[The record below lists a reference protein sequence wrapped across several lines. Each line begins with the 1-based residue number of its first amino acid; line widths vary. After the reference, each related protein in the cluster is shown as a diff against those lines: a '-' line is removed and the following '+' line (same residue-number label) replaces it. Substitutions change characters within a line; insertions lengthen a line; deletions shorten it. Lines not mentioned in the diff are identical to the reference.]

1 MKPTVLANTAKIS
14 HDEWLSLRHR
24 FIGGSDAATVVGLNP
39 YASRVA
45 LYLDKK
51 GMSAP
56 KEESE
61 AMRLGT
67 DLEDYVAQ
75 RFSEKTG
82 KKVRRDRHMYLHPE
96 YPFLGADVD
105 RRVVGEDAILECK
118 TTRGGRWDFE
128 AGEIPPHWY
137 CQCLHYMNVTGAK
150 KCYLAI
156 LHLGKDFHVFE
167 INRDEEQMKALLDAE
182 ISFWRD
188 FVEKDVLPDP
198 DGSDSAREALKVAY
212 GDPVDTEANLMI
224 HEGDLSEYERLKDE
238 ETALKREIERIKQ
251 KIQVTMGN
259 ATEGFATGWKVT
271 WKTQTRD
278 SVDSKKLK
286 DLYPEAWKACA
297 RMSASRV
304 MRISKLED

>member
-1 MKPTVLANTAKIS
+1 MKPLILANTAKIS
-14 HDEWLSLRHR
+14 HDEWLELRRR

-39 YASRVA
+39 YSSRVA

-67 DLEDYVAQ
+67 DLEDYVAK

-82 KKVRRDRHMYLHPE
+82 KKIRRDRHMYLHPA
-96 YPFLGADVD
+96 YPFIGADVD

-128 AGEIPPHWY
+128 AGEVPPHWY

-156 LHLGKDFHVFE
+156 LHLGKGFYVFE
-167 INRDEEQMKALLDAE
+167 INRDEAQMKALLDAE

-198 DGSDSAREALKVAY
+198 DGSESAREALKAAFS
-212 GDPVDTEANLMI
+212 DTEETEANLMS
-224 HEGDLSEYERLKDE
+224 HEGDLAEYERLKAE
-238 ETALKREIERIKQ
+238 ESQVKKDIEQIKQ
-251 KIQVTMGN
+251 RIQVTMGS
-259 ATEGFATGWKVT
+259 ATAGFSERWRIT
-271 WKTQTRD
+271 WKPQTRD
-278 SVDSKKLK
+278 SIDSKKLK
-286 DLYPEAWKACA
+286 DMFPEAWKACA

-304 MRISKLED
+304 MRISKTEE

>member
-1 MKPTVLANTAKIS
+1 MKPTILANTAKIS
-14 HDEWLSLRHR
+14 HDEWLELRHR

-39 YASRVA
+39 YSSRVA

-51 GMSAP
+51 GMSSP

-75 RFSEKTG
+75 RFTEKTG

-128 AGEIPPHWY
+128 AGEVPPHWY
-137 CQCLHYMNVTGAK
+137 CQCLHYLNTTGAK

-156 LHLGKDFHVFE
+156 LHLGKGFYVFE
-167 INRDEEQMKALLDAE
+167 IARDEEQMKALLDAE
-182 ISFWRD
+182 ISFWCD
-188 FVEKDVLPDP
+188 FVEKDVLPSP
-198 DGSDSAREALKVAY
+198 DGSESAREALKTAY
-212 GDPVDTEANLMI
+212 GATEETEANLMI
-224 HEGDLSEYERLKDE
+224 HDGDLAEYERLKDE
-238 ETALKREIERIKQ
+238 ETALKKEIERLKQ
-251 KIQVTMGN
+251 NIQVTMGS
-259 ATEGFATGWKVT
+259 ATEGFATGWRIT

-278 SVDSKKLK
+278 SIDNKKLK
-286 DLYPEAWKACA
+286 DMFPEAWKACA